1 MPSLNEALPN
11 VLLESMA
18 AAAPVVATRVGGT
31 PEAVQDGVTGMLV
44 PPGDPRALARAIHQL
59 LADPELAA
67 RLGQGGRHRVCR
79 RFSMDAMVQATER
92 LYHSL
97 LENRRRVST
106 VTPAG
111 LACK

>member
-1 MPSLNEALPN
+1 
-11 VLLESMA
+11 
-18 AAAPVVATRVGGT
+18 
-31 PEAVQDGVTGMLV
+31 
-44 PPGDPRALARAIHQL
+44 
-59 LADPELAA
+59 
-67 RLGQGGRHRVCR
+67 
-79 RFSMDAMVQATER
+79 MDAMVQATER